1 MRDATRPTRP
11 DPLSTPTMYDPEL
24 VQPFRDE
31 VTSLGVKELLTP
43 AEVDKAATLPG
54 TTLIFVNSVCGCAA
68 AGARPA
74 LRLALMN
81 QKRPVNLY
89 TVFAGMERE
98 ATEKARE
105 YFKPYRPSSPQIALL
120 KDGKLVK
127 LVQRQDIEGRDA
139 HTIAKDLAAAFDA
152 HC

>member
-1 MRDATRPTRP
+1 VA
-11 DPLSTPTMYDPEL
+11 
-24 VQPFRDE
+24 Q
-31 VTSLGVKELLTP
+31 
-43 AEVDKAATLPG
+43 PG

-81 QKRPVNLY
+81 QKRPVHLY

-105 YFKPYRPSSPQIALL
+105 YFKPFRPSSPQIALL

-127 LVQRQDIEGRDA
+127 MVQRQDIEGREA